1 MDHRKSARSPLLAG
15 PASNRPIAMGNP
27 VQRALL
33 RICINDSS
41 CIHDIFTDP
50 FVQQNLAALRLRPVH
65 GPVRIRIHAIEG
77 PTDATTGMMQT
88 MDGSYSSDVEFKKLL
103 SRRSDIDLTT
113 VALEIARDADPTLD
127 FTRVSDWIQDRANE
141 LLGPVS
147 RADSERE
154 ALARLG
160 SCLYGQHGIRGQNDA
175 YECGEGSY
183 LHRVIETQS
192 GIPISLSLL
201 YMGVAEKLGIELRG
215 VAAPSHFLTRLD
227 SLDGPIF
234 LDAFSEGR
242 LLDLDECLQWFGS
255 VTEMGRDDLD
265 LLLRPADARS
275 IVTRMLMNLKIV
287 HTKHEDWNLAAKV
300 QHRLAALMP
309 ASYTERRDLALIMAR
324 TSRTGEAIV
333 LLRSCLKD
341 CPDDDREV
349 LQHCIDMTRKQ
360 HARWN

>member
-1 MDHRKSARSPLLAG
+1 
-15 PASNRPIAMGNP
+15 
-27 VQRALL
+27 
-33 RICINDSS
+33 
-41 CIHDIFTDP
+41 
-50 FVQQNLAALRLRPVH
+50 
-65 GPVRIRIHAIEG
+65 
-77 PTDATTGMMQT
+77 
-88 MDGSYSSDVEFKKLL
+88 MDGSYTDDVEFKKLL
-103 SRRSDIDLTT
+103 SRRADIDLTV
-113 VALEIARDADPTLD
+113 VALEIARDADATLD
-127 FTRVSDWIQDRANE
+127 FSAVSTWIQDRANE

-160 SCLYGQHGIRGQNDA
+160 SCLYGQHGIRGQNNA

-201 YMGVAEKLGIELRG
+201 YMGVAEKLGIDLRG
-215 VAAPSHFLTRLD
+215 VSAPSHFLTRLD

-234 LDAFSEGR
+234 LDAYGEGR

-275 IVTRMLMNLKIV
+275 IVTRMLMNLKVV
-287 HTKHEDWNLAAKV
+287 HTKREDWNLAARV
-300 QHRLAALMP
+300 QHRLMALMP
-309 ASYTERRDLALIMAR
+309 ASYTERRDLALITAR
-324 TSRTGEAIV
+324 TSRTGEAIG
-333 LLRSCLKD
+333 LLRACLKD

-349 LQHCIDMTRKQ
+349 LQHCIDMARKQ
-360 HARWN
+360 HSRWN